1 MATDPKGRYQSV
13 GDFQSAIREYRAHI
27 ESIALAS
34 HATEELA
41 RAEKADDYQAFAR
54 AMFGFDEAYKQWD
67 ANTRAKAGRSEA
79 RVKYAASALRKGDFE
94 LGAGLLDPENPDHK
108 ELRAKL
114 VAAQREREARQQ
126 RLKTM
131 KRVAGT
137 LVALV
142 FLVVTG
148 ALVWIKDARDRAD
161 EERDNAVLAKKAAD
175 EAREKEADA
184 KRDAETQRD
193 KAKEQKE
200 IANGQRI
207 KAEQEEQKAT

>member
-67 ANTRAKAGRSEA
+67 ANSRAKAGRSEA
-79 RVKYAASALRKGDFE
+79 RVKYAASALRKGDYE
-94 LGAGLLDPENPDHK
+94 LGAGLLDPENADHK

-131 KRVAGT
+131 KRVAGA
-137 LVALV
+137 LVAMV
-142 FLVVTG
+142 FVVVSG
-148 ALVWIKDARDRAD
+148 ALVWIKG
-161 EERDNAVLAKKAAD
+161 ERDVAQKERENAVTAQEVAEKERKKAVTA
-175 EAREKEADA
+175 
-184 KRDAETQRD
+184 Q
-193 KAKEQKE
+193 
-200 IANGQRI
+200 GV
-207 KAEQEEQKAT
+207 AEQAQKATEIAKNDAVKA